1 MRGILLRDA
10 GRDDPDGLARPRG
23 PFEAGSGYD
32 AAAMLEPVTL
42 EGRYVR
48 LEPLTIDHVDA
59 LAAVGCEPS
68 LWTWVP
74 AKVASRDDM
83 RRYVDV
89 ALADQAR
96 GMALPF
102 VQVERASA
110 TVVGSTRYGNIAME
124 HRRVEVGWTWIGV
137 PWQRTAVNTEAKWLL
152 LRHAFETLGC
162 ERVELKTDVLNGR
175 SRAAIERIGGV
186 EEGILRHHML
196 TASGRWRDTVYYS
209 ILHGEWPAV
218 SARLLSRLP

>member
-1 MRGILLRDA
+1 MHPG
-10 GRDDPDGLARPRG
+10 GRFRAR
-23 PFEAGSGYD
+23 SGYD

-59 LAAVGCEPS
+59 LADVGCG
-68 LWTWVP
+68 P

-102 VQVERASA
+102 VQVERAGA

-162 ERVELKTDVLNGR
+162 ERVELKTDVLNAR

-218 SARLLSRLP
+218 SARLLARLP